1 MTYSC
6 KKLVQC
12 HKKPGRKF
20 YCIYK
25 QFGENIKIQCIS
37 FYSQEGSLN
46 SVYWEEGEGGG
57 LKQKLT
63 ITCLLIKIKN
73 SKHKASKPAVRR
85 GPSRKQVTWN
95 VVYLLINI
103 PLGSPYNH
111 TTLIVLVVCTIY
123 ITAGKGRLHSL
134 NRLQKVN
141 KNISPTRPP
150 PQAAFA
156 PKDTFVAR
164 QIINCRCASLVRS
177 HQTIKIDNDKKSS
190 KVGSLCWP

>member
-57 LKQKLT
+57 VKAEADYNM
-63 ITCLLIKIKN
+63 LID
-73 SKHKASKPAVRR
+73 
-85 GPSRKQVTWN
+85 
-95 VVYLLINI
+95 
-103 PLGSPYNH
+103 
-111 TTLIVLVVCTIY
+111 
-123 ITAGKGRLHSL
+123 
-134 NRLQKVN
+134 
-141 KNISPTRPP
+141 
-150 PQAAFA
+150 
-156 PKDTFVAR
+156 KD
-164 QIINCRCASLVRS
+164 
-177 HQTIKIDNDKKSS
+177 
-190 KVGSLCWP
+190 